1 VALTSVLLSEMTWK
15 EAEQRIKD
23 AKAVILPLG
32 STEQHGYHMTL
43 NIDSLVAEYISKEI
57 AKRTN
62 SLVLPPL
69 NYGQVRSAKDF
80 PATISI
86 GEKNYISFI
95 KDIVKSLENNF
106 AKNIILFSGHW
117 GNVAPIKIAVREL
130 KDEMGFSN
138 VYYLSYMNLKKYSEG
153 LMESEL
159 WNGSGFH
166 SGEIET
172 SIALYVC
179 PKNVNMEQAVC
190 EYPIVPPD
198 IDNRPIPWRDF
209 AVSGVF
215 GDATKA
221 TVEKGEQFIEKWIND
236 MVQMINNL

>member
-1 VALTSVLLSEMTWK
+1 MTSVLLSEMTWK

-69 NYGQVRSAKDF
+69 NYGQVWSAKDF

-95 KDIVKSLENNF
+95 KDIIKSLENNF

-138 VYYLSYMNLKKYSEG
+138 VYYLSYMNLKK
-153 LMESEL
+153 
-159 WNGSGFH
+159 
-166 SGEIET
+166 
-172 SIALYVC
+172 
-179 PKNVNMEQAVC
+179 
-190 EYPIVPPD
+190 IVK
-198 IDNRPIPWRDF
+198 
-209 AVSGVF
+209 V
-215 GDATKA
+215 
-221 TVEKGEQFIEKWIND
+221 
-236 MVQMINNL
+236 